1 MSVRKIAVD
10 ARMIKN
16 SGIGTVLSN
25 VLARWIQ
32 SDRETCFYLLGDP
45 AVLERFHWAHG
56 ECVEIVPCKV
66 PIYSVREQ
74 FVLPR
79 VIPAGA
85 DLLWVPH
92 YNIPI
97 FYRGRLLV
105 TVHDVFHLDMAH
117 LVPGLHRRLYAKF
130 MFAAV
135 AARADKIICV
145 SQFTEKRLRYFE
157 PGLQE
162 QKTCVIYNGVDDY
175 WKHPSFHQESL
186 HRPYLLFVGN
196 VKPHKNLPRLV
207 AAFSEIKDKIPHD
220 LVIVGKEEGFI
231 VGDNKV
237 KKIADSLKERIR
249 FTGYISDEELRS
261 LYAGA
266 ALFVFPTLY
275 EGFGLPPL
283 EAVAAGCRSL
293 LLSDIPVL
301 HEIYGTSAIYADPYD
316 EVALAEGIITAVSA
330 APMAESLAIRL
341 VNRFS
346 WQAAA
351 DEIKAV
357 AEACALGCVDELT

>member
-25 VLARWIQ
+25 VLERWIQ
-32 SDRETCFYLLGDP
+32 ADREKCFYLLGDP
-45 AVLERFHWAHG
+45 AVLGTFPWAHG
-56 ECVEIVPCKV
+56 DCVEIIPCTV

-74 FVLPR
+74 LVLPR

-97 FYRGRLLV
+97 FYRGKLLV
-105 TVHDVFHLDMAH
+105 TVHDVFHLDMAQM
-117 LVPGLHRRLYAKF
+117 VPGLHRRLYAKF

-135 AARADKIICV
+135 AAKADKIICV
-145 SQFTEKRLRYFE
+145 SKFTEKRLRYFE

-175 WKHPSFHQESL
+175 WKQPSAAKESL
-186 HRPYLLFVGN
+186 QRPYLLFVGN

-231 VGDNKV
+231 VGDNKAR
-237 KKIADSLKERIR
+237 KCADSLKERIR
-249 FTGYISDEELRS
+249 FTGYISDEELRR

-283 EAVAAGCRSL
+283 EALAAGCRRL

-301 HEIYGTSAIYADPYD
+301 HEIYGTSAVYANPCD
-316 EVALAEGIITAVSA
+316 EDELARGILSAVDANPLAESSVL
-330 APMAESLAIRL
+330 SLIS
-341 VNRFS
+341 RFS

-351 DEIKAV
+351 DEIKAT
-357 AEACALGCVDELT
+357 AEAILS